1 MVIQGTRA
9 LHRPLAPTARQLQA
23 LRAYLNHGSQL
34 HAASALDMSERTLKN
49 HLAALRARLDVH
61 TNAQAVYV
69 LWLGYRDHTGSCKR
83 TSHADCLP
91 ALNELGTFR

>member
-1 MVIQGTRA
+1 MVIQSARA
-9 LHRPLAPTARQLQA
+9 LHRSLAPTLRQLEA

-34 HAASALDMSERTLKN
+34 GAASALNVSERTLKN

-69 LWLGYRDHTGSCKR
+69 LWLGYRDHTSSCDLM
-83 TSHADCLP
+83 SHADCLP
-91 ALNELGTFR
+91 DLNELDAFR